1 MTVRENELGSML
13 FGELWMLQACDWLYR
28 HAEGLSVVG
37 LAGPGD
43 SSARPAERPSVL
55 LPWTQR
61 QSSESDLARR
71 SGRMPVYQAAG
82 AGPLPGAERRRRRG
96 DDLFRPAWLPALR
109 YRLASS
115 AGNLASDLCRLTGF
129 ACRSCRM

>member
-1 MTVRENELGSML
+1 
-13 FGELWMLQACDWLYR
+13 
-28 HAEGLSVVG
+28 
-37 LAGPGD
+37 D

-82 AGPLPGAERRRRRG
+82 AGPLPVAERSRRRG
-96 DDLFRPAWLPALR
+96 DDLFRTAWLPALR

-129 ACRSCRM
+129 ACRSYRFCFNHLMKAAADSLPSDLAPAHAMILAERHARLT

>member
-1 MTVRENELGSML
+1 MDGHDDPVAGRRAGV
-13 FGELWMLQACDWLYR
+13 ACDWLYR

-71 SGRMPVYQAAG
+71 SGRMPVYQAA
-82 AGPLPGAERRRRRG
+82 RG
-96 DDLFRPAWLPALR
+96 GRFLWPRPADGVVTI
-109 YRLASS
+109 SS
-115 AGNLASDLCRLTGF
+115 APIGYLLSGTDWRHPQETWRPNSVG
-129 ACRSCRM
+129 